1 MLNVNSDIQSMRSGA
16 SAATATSG
24 INQPEVTSALDL
36 QLVKSTAPSASWT
49 ESTALPT
56 PPAGHSLVTPSV
68 AEDVLSK
75 LFGGISGEVRS
86 RTEGTEPQRSTQNAS
101 SGYPYLSQVNNVDPQ
116 AMMMM
121 VTLLSLDASAQKV
134 ASMKNSNEIYTDGQN
149 KALDNKTLEFKKQLE
164 EQQKAEEKAQ
174 KSKIL
179 GQVFGWL
186 GVAVTAIAAIFNPAL
201 WAVVAVSATAMAL
214 QTAVDVMGDKAPQ
227 ALKTAAQVFGGVSIA
242 ASILTAGIGGVS
254 SLMSKVG
261 DVANKVGDVAN
272 KVGSNI
278 VKTVTKLAD
287 VFVENVVSKVA
298 ATANGFTTSAR
309 SIGTTVLNNDSAQYS
324 ILAQLSAYAVQNLTR
339 QSENL
344 GESAKVELDKAAAE
358 LRNQA
363 SYLQNASQLISDSAR
378 VNSRIVSGRV

>member
-186 GVAVTAIAAIFNPAL
+186 GVAVTAIAAIFNPVL

-254 SLMSKVG
+254 SLMS
-261 DVANKVGDVAN
+261 KVGDVAN

-378 VNSRIVSGRV
+378 VNSR

>member
-36 QLVKSTAPSASWT
+36 QLVKFTAPSASWT

-261 DVANKVGDVAN
+261 DVANKVG
-272 KVGSNI
+272 SNI

>member
-56 PPAGHSLVTPSV
+56 PPAGHSLVTPSA

-174 KSKIL
+174 KSKIV

-186 GVAVTAIAAIFNPAL
+186 GVAVTAIAAIFTPAL

-254 SLMSKVG
+254 SLMS
-261 DVANKVGDVAN
+261 KVGDVAN

-344 GESAKVELDKAAAE
+344 GESAKVELDKAATE

>member
-56 PPAGHSLVTPSV
+56 PPAGHSLVTPSA

-174 KSKIL
+174 KSKIV

-186 GVAVTAIAAIFNPAL
+186 GVAVTAIAAMFNPAL

-261 DVANKVGDVAN
+261 DVANKVG
-272 KVGSNI
+272 SNI

-324 ILAQLSAYAVQNLTR
+324 ILAQLSAYSVQNLTR

>member
-1 MLNVNSDIQSMRSGA
+1 MLETKSDILSTTSGA
-16 SAATATSG
+16 NSTTFISDITQSERTS
-24 INQPEVTSALDL
+24 TLDF
-36 QLVKSTAPSASWT
+36 QLVKSSVASVSKADT
-49 ESTALPT
+49 GILPV
-56 PPAGHSLVTPSV
+56 PPAGHALVTPSA
-68 AEDVLSK
+68 AEDILSK
-75 LFGGISGEVRS
+75 LFGGISGDVIS
-86 RTEGTEPQRSTQNAS
+86 RTGETESQSSTRSTT
-101 SGYPYLSQVNNVDPQ
+101 GYPYLSQVNNVDPQ

-261 DVANKVGDVAN
+261 DVANKVG
-272 KVGSNI
+272 SNI
-278 VKTVTKLAD
+278 VKVVTTLAD
-287 VFVENVVSKVA
+287 TFVENVASKISAV
-298 ATANGFTTSAR
+298 ANGLTTSSR
-309 SIGTTVLNNDSAQYS
+309 SIGTTVLNNDAAYYNVLSQVSAF
-324 ILAQLSAYAVQNLTR
+324 AVENLTR
-339 QSENL
+339 QSEYL
-344 GESAKVELDKAAAE
+344 SQSAKAE
-358 LRNQA
+358 LEKATLELQNQA
-363 SYLQNASQLISDSAR
+363 NYIQSASQLMSDSAR
-378 VNSRIVSGRV
+378 VNSRIVNGRV

>member
-261 DVANKVGDVAN
+261 DVANKVG
-272 KVGSNI
+272 SNI

-344 GESAKVELDKAAAE
+344 GESAKVELNKAAAE

>member
-36 QLVKSTAPSASWT
+36 QLVKSTAPSARWT

-174 KSKIL
+174 KSKIV

-254 SLMSKVG
+254 SLMS
-261 DVANKVGDVAN
+261 KVGDVAN

>member
-1 MLNVNSDIQSMRSGA
+1 MLNVNSDIQSMRFGA

-261 DVANKVGDVAN
+261 DVANKVG
-272 KVGSNI
+272 SNI

-324 ILAQLSAYAVQNLTR
+324 ILAQLFAYAVQNLTR

>member
-1 MLNVNSDIQSMRSGA
+1 MLNVNSDIQSMRFGA

-56 PPAGHSLVTPSV
+56 PPAGHSLVMPSV

-261 DVANKVGDVAN
+261 DVANKVG
-272 KVGSNI
+272 SNI

>member
-261 DVANKVGDVAN
+261 DVANKVG
-272 KVGSNI
+272 SNI

-358 LRNQA
+358 WRNQA

>member
-16 SAATATSG
+16 SAVTATSG

-261 DVANKVGDVAN
+261 DVANKVG
-272 KVGSNI
+272 SNI

>member
-56 PPAGHSLVTPSV
+56 PPAGHSLVTTSA

-174 KSKIL
+174 KSKIV

-254 SLMSKVG
+254 SLMS
-261 DVANKVGDVAN
+261 KVGDVAN

>member
-56 PPAGHSLVTPSV
+56 PPAGHSLVTPSA

-174 KSKIL
+174 KSKIV

-254 SLMSKVG
+254 SLMS
-261 DVANKVGDVAN
+261 KVGDVAN

-363 SYLQNASQLISDSAR
+363 NYLQNASQLISDSAR

>member
-56 PPAGHSLVTPSV
+56 PAAGHSLVTPSV

-174 KSKIL
+174 KSKIV

-254 SLMSKVG
+254 SLMS
-261 DVANKVGDVAN
+261 KVGDVAN

>member
-1 MLNVNSDIQSMRSGA
+1 MLNVNSDIQSMRFGA

-75 LFGGISGEVRS
+75 LFGGISGDVMS
-86 RTEGTEPQRSTQNAS
+86 RTSGTEPQSSTQS
-101 SGYPYLSQVNNVDPQ
+101 TTSGYPYLSQVNNVDPQ

-261 DVANKVGDVAN
+261 DVANKVG
-272 KVGSNI
+272 SNI

>member
-1 MLNVNSDIQSMRSGA
+1 MLNVNSDIQSMSSGA

-56 PPAGHSLVTPSV
+56 PPAGHSLVTPSA

-174 KSKIL
+174 KSKIV

-254 SLMSKVG
+254 SLMS
-261 DVANKVGDVAN
+261 KVGDVAN

>member
-56 PPAGHSLVTPSV
+56 PPAGHSLVTPSA

-134 ASMKNSNEIYTDGQN
+134 ASMKNSNEIYTDGQD

-174 KSKIL
+174 KSKIV

-254 SLMSKVG
+254 SLMS
-261 DVANKVGDVAN
+261 KVGDVAN

>member
-16 SAATATSG
+16 SAATTTSG

-56 PPAGHSLVTPSV
+56 PPAGHSLVTPSA

-174 KSKIL
+174 KSKIV

-254 SLMSKVG
+254 SLMS
-261 DVANKVGDVAN
+261 KVGDVAN

>member
-56 PPAGHSLVTPSV
+56 PPAGHSLVTPSA

-174 KSKIL
+174 KSKIV

-261 DVANKVGDVAN
+261 DVANKVG
-272 KVGSNI
+272 SNI

-344 GESAKVELDKAAAE
+344 GESVKVELDKAAAE

>member
-49 ESTALPT
+49 ESAALPT

-261 DVANKVGDVAN
+261 DVANKVG
-272 KVGSNI
+272 SNI

>member
-24 INQPEVTSALDL
+24 INQPEVASALDL

-261 DVANKVGDVAN
+261 DVANKVG
-272 KVGSNI
+272 SNI